1 MWEAPWV
8 QERSKL
14 VSLAT
19 LLEVSIATPLEGK
32 SVEGKSVDLDEV
44 NGSVWVEFEC
54 LGGCVSCFDNVV

>member
-1 MWEAPWV
+1 MWEAPCL

-44 NGSVWVEFEC
+44 N
-54 LGGCVSCFDNVV
+54 

>member
-1 MWEAPWV
+1 MWEAPCL

-32 SVEGKSVDLDEV
+32 SVEGKPVDLNEV
-44 NGSVWVEFEC
+44 NGSVWVGFEC
-54 LGGCVSCFDNVV
+54 LGGSGAV